1 MNVYDASFRR
11 LVAQL
16 EEQGHS
22 LSHSILTDG
31 IWTVIIN
38 PKPLCVFRVRFDAST
53 KQLSVSRRK
62 PFVCR
67 ELLRRTL
74 TSESLD
80 VAIRE
85 ALALIGPFLGSG
97 ACSKRPSPM
106 SGTTEPGWPELRQFA
121 DLTED
126 DFVRRPVWV
135 NCHMEDY
142 EHPWHEQT
150 DEETFRPWM
159 GVLPVSASEGMLLVR
174 AVAQFLDGSHHA
186 GFMSLAFVEG
196 DLGMIQPHVFINGQQ
211 FGFWGGGPGISVGWR
226 QKFYEATGKEP
237 EEIFPIRFTTDA
249 GLARGVTTCA
259 VEGFYWLKG
268 KRTVVER

>member
-1 MNVYDASFRR
+1 MFYDASFRR

-22 LSHSILTDG
+22 LSHSVLKDG
-31 IWTVIIN
+31 VWTVIIN
-38 PKPLCVFRVRFDAST
+38 PKPLCVFRVRFDTST

-62 PFVCR
+62 PFVYH

-85 ALALIGPFLGSG
+85 VLALIGPSIGSV

-106 SGTTEPGWPELRQFA
+106 SGKIETGWPDLRQFA

-126 DFVRRPVWV
+126 DFIRHPVWI
-135 NCHMEDY
+135 NCHVEDY
-142 EHPWHEQT
+142 EQPWHDHT
-150 DEETFRPWM
+150 DEETFRPWT
-159 GVLPVSASEGMLLVR
+159 GVLPVSASDGMVLVR
-174 AVAQFLDGSHHA
+174 ATAQFQN
-186 GFMSLAFVEG
+186 GFPYTGFLSPAFEEG

-211 FGFWGGGPGISVGWR
+211 FGFWGGQPGISVGWR

-237 EEIFPIRFTTDA
+237 EEIFPIRLTTEA
-249 GLARGVTTCA
+249 GLARGVTACV

-268 KRTVVER
+268 KQTVVER